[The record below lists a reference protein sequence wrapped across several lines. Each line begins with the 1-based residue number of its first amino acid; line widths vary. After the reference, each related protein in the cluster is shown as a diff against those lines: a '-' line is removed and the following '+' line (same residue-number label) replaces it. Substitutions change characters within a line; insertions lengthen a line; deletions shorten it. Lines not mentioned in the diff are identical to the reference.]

1 MGGGKVEVTGNCTD
15 IGSAIS
21 LCGGESQN
29 LDDIRVLYASAMSL
43 IWVSIW
49 VGL

>member
-15 IGSAIS
+15 IGSAIF
-21 LCGGESQN
+21 LCGGEYQN
-29 LDDIRVLYASAMSL
+29 LDGIRVLYASAISL